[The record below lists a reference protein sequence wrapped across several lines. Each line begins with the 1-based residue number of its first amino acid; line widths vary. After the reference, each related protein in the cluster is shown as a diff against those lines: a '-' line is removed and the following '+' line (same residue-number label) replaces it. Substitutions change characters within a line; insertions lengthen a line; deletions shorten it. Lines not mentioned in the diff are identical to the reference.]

1 MHLSAPPNSDYCE
14 WTGPVSRRGCMS
26 SPNELFAALMD
37 EAACSRSALA
47 RDIRDLA
54 AARGLD
60 DIRCDHVDVGRWLN
74 GMVPRGDKP
83 ALIAEALGRRLGRA
97 LALSDLGF
105 TGGQPL
111 TLALSFS
118 ASRDATIRT
127 SRTLWT
133 EDLKRSEFLRMAVSA
148 GTLTTPMARWL
159 VSPPADP
166 PYRTSGPR
174 RVSTDDVD
182 AVRATLH
189 MFEALDHQF
198 GGGHARTAA
207 VQYLSDAV
215 TPLLDANYTDA
226 IGRDLFAVAAQFTYK
241 TGAMAY
247 DVGLHGLARRYFVQ
261 ALNLAHASGDRPLGG
276 KVLALMSHQANYLGE
291 YQEAVDLARAAA
303 LGATGQAT
311 PRVRAMY
318 AAMEARGLANIGDK
332 PACLR
337 TMKQAEAA
345 FAQSSAGDEPD
356 WIGYFDQAELQDEL
370 AHCFTSLRAPRDAE
384 QHAKLA
390 LGQSS
395 DLHPRSRTFCRI
407 SLATSYLDAGDV
419 PRACDTATEALVAAG
434 RIKSARVRKYVR
446 IFDRRL
452 NDFGHQRSIA
462 EFRERA
468 RPILA
473 VAS

>member
-1 MHLSAPPNSDYCE
+1 
-14 WTGPVSRRGCMS
+14 MS

-47 RDIRDLA
+47 RDIRELA
-54 AARGLD
+54 AARGLS

-74 GMVPRGDKP
+74 GMVPRGRKP
-83 ALIAEALGRRLGRA
+83 ALIAEALGRRLRRT
-97 LALSDLGF
+97 LSLGELGF
-105 TGGQPL
+105 TGGPPL

-118 ASRDATIRT
+118 ESRGTTIRI

-166 PYRTSGPR
+166 PYRTSGSH
-174 RVSTDDVD
+174 RVGADDVA

-189 MFEALDHQF
+189 MFEGLDHQF

-207 VQYLSDAV
+207 VQYLSDAL
-215 TPLLDANYTDA
+215 TPLLHANYSDG
-226 IGRDLFAVAAQFTYK
+226 IGRELFSVAAQFTYK

-261 ALNLAHASGDRPLGG
+261 ALNLAHASGDRSLGG

-303 LGATGQAT
+303 LGAGGQAT

-318 AAMEARGLANIGDK
+318 AAMEARGLASIGDK
-332 PACLR
+332 RACLR
-337 TMKQAEAA
+337 TMKRAEAA
-345 FAQSSAGDEPD
+345 FAQSSGADEPD
-356 WIGYFDQAELQDEL
+356 WIGYFDLAELQDEL
-370 AHCFTSLRAPRDAE
+370 AHCFTALRAPRDAAY
-384 QHAKLA
+384 HAQLA

-395 DLHPRSRTFCRI
+395 ELHPRSRTFCRI
-407 SLATSYLDAGDV
+407 SLATSYLDAGDI
-419 PRACDTATEALVAAG
+419 PRACDTATEALAAAG

-446 IFDRRL
+446 AFDRRL
-452 NDFGHQRSIA
+452 GDFGHQRSILD
-462 EFRERA
+462 FRERA
-468 RPILA
+468 REILA

>member
-1 MHLSAPPNSDYCE
+1 
-14 WTGPVSRRGCMS
+14 MS
-26 SPNELFAALMD
+26 SPNELLAALLD

-47 RDIRDLA
+47 RDIRILA
-54 AARGLD
+54 TARGIKD
-60 DIRCDHVDVGRWLN
+60 VRCDHVDIGRWLN
-74 GMVPRGDKP
+74 GMVPRGEKP

-97 LALSDLGF
+97 LSLSDLGF
-105 TGGQPL
+105 AGGQPL

-118 ASRDATIRT
+118 ESRDATIRT
-127 SRTLWT
+127 SRMLWT
-133 EDLKRSEFLRMAVSA
+133 EDLKRSEFLRVAVSA
-148 GTLTTPMARWL
+148 GTLTNPMARWL

-166 PYRTSGPR
+166 PYGTSGSR
-174 RVSTDDVD
+174 RVGADDVA

-189 MFEALDHQF
+189 MFEGLDHQF

-207 VQYLSDAV
+207 VQYLADAV
-215 TPLLDANYTDA
+215 TPLLHASYTDA
-226 IGRDLFAVAAQFTYK
+226 IGRELFSVAAQFTYK

-261 ALNLAHASGDRPLGG
+261 ALSLAHASGDRPLGG

-303 LGATGQAT
+303 LGAGSQAT
-311 PRVRAMY
+311 PQVRAMY
-318 AAMEARGLANIGDK
+318 AAMEARGLASIGDK
-332 PACLR
+332 RACLR
-337 TMKQAEAA
+337 MMKQAEVN
-345 FAQSSAGDEPD
+345 FAQASGTDEPD

-370 AHCFTSLRAPRDAE
+370 AHCFTALRAPRDAE
-384 QHAKLA
+384 HHANLA

-419 PRACDTATEALVAAG
+419 PRACDTAIEAVAAAG

-446 IFDRRL
+446 VFDRRL
-452 NDFGHQRSIA
+452 NDFGRQRSISD
-462 EFRERA
+462 FRERA
-468 RPILA
+468 RTLLA

>member
-1 MHLSAPPNSDYCE
+1 
-14 WTGPVSRRGCMS
+14 MS
-26 SPNELFAALMD
+26 SPNELFAALMA
-37 EAACSRSALA
+37 EASCSRSALA

-60 DIRCDHVDVGRWLN
+60 VRCDHVDVGRWLN

-83 ALIAEALGRRLGRA
+83 ALIAEALGRRLGRVV
-97 LALSDLGF
+97 ALSELGF

-118 ASRDATIRT
+118 ESRDATIRT

-133 EDLKRSEFLRMAVSA
+133 EDLRRSDFLRMAVSA
-148 GTLTTPMARWL
+148 GALTTPMARWL
-159 VSPPADP
+159 VSPPAEP
-166 PYRTSGPR
+166 PYRSRGPR
-174 RVSTDDVD
+174 RVGADDVA
-182 AVRATLH
+182 AVRATLQ
-189 MFEALDHQF
+189 MFEALDHKF
-198 GGGHARTAA
+198 GGGHARSAA

-215 TPLLDANYTDA
+215 TPLLDASYTDA

-247 DVGLHGLARRYFVQ
+247 DVGRHGLARRYFVQ

-303 LGATGQAT
+303 LGAAGRAT

-318 AAMEARGLANIGDK
+318 AAMEARALASIGDERS
-332 PACLR
+332 CLR
-337 TMKQAEAA
+337 AMQQAQAA
-345 FAQSSAGDEPD
+345 FSQEAEDGEPD

-370 AHCFTSLRAPRDAE
+370 AHCFTTLRAPREAQ
-384 QHAKLA
+384 QHAQLA
-390 LGQSS
+390 LGESS
-395 DLHPRSRTFCRI
+395 DLHPRSR
-407 SLATSYLDAGDV
+407 
-419 PRACDTATEALVAAG
+419 
-434 RIKSARVRKYVR
+434 
-446 IFDRRL
+446 
-452 NDFGHQRSIA
+452 QRSITD
-462 EFRERA
+462 FREQA
-468 RPILA
+468 RTILT

>member
-1 MHLSAPPNSDYCE
+1 M
-14 WTGPVSRRGCMS
+14 
-26 SPNELFAALMD
+26 
-37 EAACSRSALA
+37 
-47 RDIRDLA
+47 
-54 AARGLD
+54 
-60 DIRCDHVDVGRWLN
+60 
-74 GMVPRGDKP
+74 
-83 ALIAEALGRRLGRA
+83 
-97 LALSDLGF
+97 
-105 TGGQPL
+105 

-118 ASRDATIRT
+118 ESRDATIRT
-127 SRTLWT
+127 SRMLWT

-166 PYRTSGPR
+166 PYGTSGSR
-174 RVSTDDVD
+174 RVGADDVA

-189 MFEALDHQF
+189 MFESLDHQF

-215 TPLLDANYTDA
+215 TPLLHASYTDA
-226 IGRDLFAVAAQFTYK
+226 VGRELFSVAAQFTYK

-261 ALNLAHASGDRPLGG
+261 ALSLAHASGDRPLGG

-291 YQEAVDLARAAA
+291 CQESVDLARAAA
-303 LGATGQAT
+303 LGAGSRAT

-318 AAMEARGLANIGDK
+318 AAMEARGLASIGDK
-332 PACLR
+332 RACLR
-337 TMKQAEAA
+337 MMKQAEAN
-345 FAQSSAGDEPD
+345 FAQASGADEPD
-356 WIGYFDQAELQDEL
+356 WIGYFDLAELQDEL
-370 AHCFTSLRAPRDAE
+370 AHCFTALRSPRNAE
-384 QHAKLA
+384 QHATLA

-419 PRACDTATEALVAAG
+419 PRACDTAAEAAAAAG

-446 IFDRRL
+446 MFDRRL
-452 NDFGHQRSIA
+452 NDFGRQRSITD
-462 EFRERA
+462 FRERA
-468 RPILA
+468 RTILA

>member
-1 MHLSAPPNSDYCE
+1 
-14 WTGPVSRRGCMS
+14 MS

-47 RDIRDLA
+47 RDIRELA
-54 AARGLD
+54 AARGLKD
-60 DIRCDHVDVGRWLN
+60 VRCDHVDVGRWLN
-74 GMVPRGDKP
+74 GMIPRGDKP
-83 ALIAEALGRRLGRA
+83 ALIAEALGRRLGRVV
-97 LALSDLGF
+97 ALSELGF

-118 ASRDATIRT
+118 ESRDATIRT

-133 EDLKRSEFLRMAVSA
+133 EDLKRSDFLRMAVSA
-148 GTLTTPMARWL
+148 GALTTPMARWL

-166 PYRTSGPR
+166 PYRTNGAR
-174 RVSTDDVD
+174 RVGADDVA

-189 MFEALDHQF
+189 MFEGLDHRF

-207 VQYLSDAV
+207 VQYLTDAV
-215 TPLLDANYTDA
+215 TPLLGASYTDA

-261 ALNLAHASGDRPLGG
+261 ALNLAHASGDRALGG

-303 LGATGQAT
+303 LGAARQAT

-318 AAMEARGLANIGDK
+318 SAMEARGLASIGDK
-332 PACLR
+332 RACLR
-337 TMKQAEAA
+337 AMKQAEAD
-345 FAQSSAGDEPD
+345 FARTSSDDEPD

-370 AHCFTSLRAPRDAE
+370 AHCFTALRAPRDAE
-384 QHAKLA
+384 YHANLA
-390 LGQSS
+390 LGQAP

-407 SLATSYLDAGDV
+407 SLATSFLDADDV
-419 PRACDTATEALVAAG
+419 PRACETAGEALAAAG
-434 RIKSARVRKYVR
+434 RIKSARIRNYVR
-446 IFDRRL
+446 VFDRRL
-452 NDFGHQRSIA
+452 DDFGRQRSIT

-468 RPILA
+468 RSILA

>member
-1 MHLSAPPNSDYCE
+1 
-14 WTGPVSRRGCMS
+14 MS

-37 EAACSRSALA
+37 EAACSRSSLA
-47 RDIRDLA
+47 RDIRELA
-54 AARGLD
+54 AARGLNN
-60 DIRCDHVDVGRWLN
+60 IRCDHVDVGRWLN
-74 GMVPRGDKP
+74 GMVPRGTKP
-83 ALIAEALGRRLGRA
+83 ALIAETLGRRLGRT
-97 LALSDLGF
+97 LSLSDLGF
-105 TGGQPL
+105 AGGPPL

-118 ASRDATIRT
+118 ESRDTTIRI

-166 PYRTSGPR
+166 PYRTSSSR
-174 RVSTDDVD
+174 RVGADDVSGI
-182 AVRATLH
+182 RATLH
-189 MFEALDHQF
+189 MFEGLDHQF

-215 TPLLDANYTDA
+215 TPLLHGNYNDG
-226 IGRDLFAVAAQFTYK
+226 IGRELFSVAAQFTYK

-261 ALNLAHASGDRPLGG
+261 ALNLAHASGDRALGG

-303 LGATGQAT
+303 LGAGGQAT

-318 AAMEARGLANIGDK
+318 ASMEARGLASIGDK
-332 PACLR
+332 RACLR
-337 TMKQAEAA
+337 TMKRAEAA
-345 FAQSSAGDEPD
+345 FAQSSGADEPD
-356 WIGYFDQAELQDEL
+356 WIEYFDQAELQDEL
-370 AHCFTSLRAPRDAE
+370 AHCFTALRAPRDAAY
-384 QHAKLA
+384 HAQLA

-419 PRACDTATEALVAAG
+419 LQACDTAAEALAAAG

-446 IFDRRL
+446 VFDRRL
-452 NDFGHQRSIA
+452 NDFGRQRSILD
-462 EFRERA
+462 FRERA
-468 RPILA
+468 REILA